1 MPRLL
6 LPRRRLSSRAL
17 IFHTGRVTERLRVR
31 EIDDDEGRRLVRI
44 IRRGS
49 GPVVTWR
56 RAQMVL
62 LSAQGMDVP
71 AIAKVAFTS
80 EDRVRD
86 VIRDFNADGF
96 GSLYPKYQGGH
107 PPKFT
112 LIQRREIKKL
122 AKSKPAEH
130 DLPFSTWSLAKL
142 ADFLVAEGVVDDISH
157 EGLRVLLRE
166 EGVTFQRLK
175 TWKACKD
182 PQYAEKKARIE
193 QLYAIADRQA
203 LPADGDPE
211 VIFCVDEFGPLNL
224 QPRPGRQWAAT
235 GGKRKE
241 PGRAPRP
248 RMRATYTRTAG
259 ARHLFAAYELGEDKL
274 YGHIK
279 PRKTRARFLEFCRYL
294 RSLYPAATRIAIIC
308 DNFSPHLTTKRD
320 GRVGAWAKANN
331 VEIAY
336 TPTNSSWLNRIEAQ
350 FTALR
355 YFTLDGT
362 DHPSHTEQ
370 ASMIRRYIIW
380 RNNHAYD
387 ERLRRIIDRANV
399 A

>member
-1 MPRLL
+1 V
-6 LPRRRLSSRAL
+6 L
-17 IFHTGRVTERLRVR
+17 ILETGPVTERLRVR
-31 EIDDDEGRRLVRI
+31 AIDDDEGGRLVRS

-49 GPVVTWR
+49 GSVVTWR

-62 LSAQGMDVP
+62 LSAQGMDAA

-86 VIRDFNADGF
+86 VIRNFNADGF
-96 GSLYPKYQGGH
+96 SSLYPKYKGGH

-112 LIQRREIKKL
+112 LLQRREIKKI
-122 AKSKPAEH
+122 AKSKPVEH

-166 EGVTFQRLK
+166 EGVSFQRVK
-175 TWKACKD
+175 TWKASKD
-182 PQYAEKKARIE
+182 PDYAAKKARVE
-193 QLYAIADRQA
+193 HLYAIADREVV
-203 LPADGDPE
+203 PEPGEPE

-224 QPRPGRQWAAT
+224 QPRPGRQWAAVS
-235 GGKRKE
+235 GKRKE

-248 RMRATYTRTAG
+248 RMRATYTRTEG
-259 ARHLFAAYELGEDKL
+259 VRHLFAALELGEDKL
-274 YGHIK
+274 FGHIK

-294 RSLYPAATRIAIIC
+294 RTRYPSSVRIAIIC
-308 DNFSPHLTTKRD
+308 DNFSPHLTTRKD
-320 GRVGAWAKANN
+320 ARVGTWAMANN

-362 DHPSHTEQ
+362 DHPGHKEQ

-387 ERLRRIIDRANV
+387 EKLRRIVDRANV